1 MAGGKVLNTKTR
13 GGNRQQPEQTTGEK
27 IKDNQRRLHAERQ
40 KAGVKKYK
48 NGNAANGNGNEK
60 AVKKFESYRRE
71 EQLPRHVED
80 KRIYVDET
88 RQSVVL
94 PVYGYAVPFHIST
107 IKNVIKTEGTDHMV
121 LRINFQTPGQIA
133 GKKEDMVSSSPFI
146 IMGEADSQPFAD
158 ADATFVRQASFR
170 STDERHMLKVYE
182 QITALKK
189 AATKREAEK
198 KEMADVVEQDRLIE
212 AKGKLNDTD

>member
-133 GKKEDMVSSSPFI
+133 GKKEDMVSS
-146 IMGEADSQPFAD
+146 
-158 ADATFVRQASFR
+158 R
-170 STDERHMLKVYE
+170 SLDHH
-182 QITALKK
+182 
-189 AATKREAEK
+189 
-198 KEMADVVEQDRLIE
+198 
-212 AKGKLNDTD
+212 G